1 MNAVEAARMTQP
13 LLITKISDLPPPL
26 AAYVASLPLPVGT
39 LAVIMAVARALG
51 RIQPARKPRKPTL
64 ASALKQAAKAGN
76 SVKGAEV
83 YQDRVTLQF
92 GEPEPIESGNS
103 WPLDEFRTKE
113 TKQ

>member
-1 MNAVEAARMTQP
+1 MTPTNITHDAFGVEIPPGAGRAYYAARFTAM
-13 LLITKISDLPPPL
+13 LR
-26 AAYVASLPLPVGT
+26 GE
-39 LAVIMAVARALG
+39 RALEH
-51 RIQPARKPRKPTL
+51 KPENLTESRAVKRRKPTL
-64 ASALKQAAKAGN
+64 ASALKQAAKAGK
-76 SVKGAEV
+76 SVKGAEI